1 MYQRDNPIIARHM
14 LAHSDNFANGV
25 TFVFTTIQQ
34 SLASTV
40 TQMQDIRSNGA
51 DSKYLFGSKRD
62 GYLYVQKH
70 KKRLHKQMC
79 EYVKNGDTE
88 SALDLLTDVPC
99 LGIVKAAFVAQLC
112 GMDVACIDSHNCD
125 RLGLARTA
133 LKLAKTVK
141 PATKLK
147 KIGDYVALCKRTGG
161 SQYWWDTWCE
171 YVAGNNANK
180 KLPTG
185 DAVSAFHVV
194 AVMS

>member
-14 LAHSDNFANGV
+14 LAHPDNFANGV

-34 SLASTV
+34 PLASTV

-51 DSKYLFGSKRD
+51 DSKYLFGSKRE

-79 EYVKNGDTE
+79 ECVKNGDTE

-171 YVAGNNANK
+171 YVAGNSANK

>member
-1 MYQRDNPIIARHM
+1 MYERDNPIIARYM
-14 LAHSDNFANGV
+14 LSSADNFADGTN
-25 TFVFTTIQQ
+25 FVFTTIQQ
-34 SLASTV
+34 PLTSTV
-40 TQMQDIRSNGA
+40 TQMQDIRIHGA
-51 DSKYLFGSKRD
+51 DSKYLFGSKRE

-70 KKRLHKQMC
+70 KKRLHKQMR

-88 SALDLLTDVPC
+88 AALNMLTSVPG
-99 LGIVKAAFVAQLC
+99 LGIVKAGFVAQLC
-112 GMDVACIDSHNCD
+112 GMEVACIDSHNCD
-125 RLGLARTA
+125 RLGYARTA
-133 LKLAKTVK
+133 LRLAKTVK
-141 PATKLK
+141 PDTKLK
-147 KIGDYVALCKRTGG
+147 KIRDYISLCKRTGG

>member
-14 LAHSDNFANGV
+14 LAHPDNFANGV

-34 SLASTV
+34 PLASTV

-133 LKLAKTVK
+133 LRLAKTVK

-171 YVAGNNANK
+171 YVAGNSANK

-185 DAVSAFHVV
+185 DAVSAFHVE
-194 AVMS
+194 AVMT